1 MKPGS
6 QGDGQGQALPRLHL
20 HAVGADDLEVLSAAL
35 VSTTVKRGDLGFQ
48 KSRRRLAFV
57 GNRFRWEDE
66 RLQGMG
72 GSRIRTGVQIN
83 DVTRVRAQ
91 GMAGLDADAVLE
103 LLSITQKPLEAPAAE
118 LTLNF
123 AGGLSLRLDVDCIDV
138 LMDDM
143 GRPWYTPNQPDHG
156 LDHPEQHN
164 SES

>member
-1 MKPGS
+1 MERG
-6 QGDGQGQALPRLHL
+6 GQGEPLPRLHL
-20 HAVGADDLEVLSAAL
+20 HAVNADDLEVLSAAL
-35 VSTTVKRGDLGFQ
+35 VSTTVKRADLALQ
-48 KSRRRLAFV
+48 KARRRLAFV

-66 RLQGMG
+66 RLDGMG

-83 DVTRVRAQ
+83 DVIRVRTQ
-91 GMAGLDADAVLE
+91 GMATLDGEAVLE
-103 LLSITQKPLEAPAAE
+103 LLSISQKPLDAPAAE

-123 AGGLSLRLDVDCIDV
+123 AGGMTMLLDVDCIDV

-156 LDHPEQHN
+156 LDDPEQHN

>member
-1 MKPGS
+1 MVRG
-6 QGDGQGQALPRLHL
+6 GQGEPLPRLHL
-20 HAVGADDLEVLSAAL
+20 HAVNADDLEVLSAAL
-35 VSTTVKRGDLGFQ
+35 VSTTVKRADLALQ

-66 RLQGMG
+66 RLDGMG

-83 DVTRVRAQ
+83 DVIRVRTQ
-91 GMAGLDADAVLE
+91 GMATLDGEAVLE
-103 LLSITQKPLEAPAAE
+103 LLSISQKPLDAPAAE

-123 AGGLSLRLDVDCIDV
+123 AGGMTMLLDVDCIDV

-156 LDHPEQHN
+156 LDDPEQHN